1 MAFLDIPNLT
11 EKIKKHVLT
20 YKNSGSKFNEDGDDD
35 LFNSLRPFLS
45 NIVYNISTQSP
56 TYWSAGGIRM
66 ESPDEFEECMV
77 KIKKNAVQL
86 GKGAFGAVY
95 NVPVNT
101 CLKHIPKKVK
111 HVGVKIEALKSD
123 YNPSQ
128 TPKRLQEVVEI
139 AKKAG
144 ELGIGPKFY
153 DCFVTIKDGAVKIIK
168 SFEIINGKS
177 WENTEWKSAE
187 EKASA
192 VDKLN
197 DAIHKMN
204 EAGIIHH
211 DLHSGNVMVDTKGKI
226 YIIDYDMAKFAENEE
241 GNTIYEFNNTKNN
254 PWTPPGALSDKGLKY
269 IYNKLIEDGTIKVA
283 TVVNNS
289 ALNNSAVK
297 NNSANKTR
305 KNKKE

>member
-11 EKIKKHVLT
+11 EKIKKLVST
-20 YKNSGSKFNEDGDDD
+20 YKNSTMKFNDDND
-35 LFNSLRPFLS
+35 DELFNSLRPFLR
-45 NIVYNISTQSP
+45 NIVYNVSTQNP

-66 ESPDEFEECMV
+66 EAPDEFEECLV

-111 HVGVKIEALKSD
+111 HVGVKIESLKSD

-128 TPKRLQEVVEI
+128 TPKRLKEVVEI
-139 AKKAG
+139 AKRAG
-144 ELGIGPKFY
+144 ELNIGPKFY
-153 DCFVTIKDGAVKIIK
+153 DCFVSVIEGEVKIIK
-168 SFEIINGKS
+168 SFEIIDGQS
-177 WENTEWKSAE
+177 WGNTEWKTTE
-187 EKASA
+187 EKADA

-211 DLHSGNVMVDTKGKI
+211 DLHSGNVMVGTNGKI
-226 YIIDYDMAKFAENEE
+226 YIIDYDMAKYAGNEE
-241 GNTIYEFNNTKNN
+241 SDLIYEFNDTKNN
-254 PWTPPGALSDKGLKY
+254 PWMPPGALSDKGLKY
-269 IYNKLIEDGTIKVA
+269 IYTKLMEDGTIKVTSA
-283 TVVNNS
+283 NKSSVNNS
-289 ALNNSAVK
+289 PVNNSPG
-297 NNSANKTR
+297 NKTR